1 MKRRHECSC
10 EKNHTKSIAHGKNL
24 RELSR
29 QVKRLDERLSTVEH
43 AMKELEHFL
52 FEINRLIINP
62 NTNNLRKN

>member
-10 EKNHTKSIAHGKNL
+10 KKNHTKSFAYNKSI

-29 QVKRLDERLSTVEH
+29 QVKQLDERLSAVEH

-52 FEINRLIINP
+52 FEINKLIINP
-62 NTNNLRKN
+62 DTNNLRKN